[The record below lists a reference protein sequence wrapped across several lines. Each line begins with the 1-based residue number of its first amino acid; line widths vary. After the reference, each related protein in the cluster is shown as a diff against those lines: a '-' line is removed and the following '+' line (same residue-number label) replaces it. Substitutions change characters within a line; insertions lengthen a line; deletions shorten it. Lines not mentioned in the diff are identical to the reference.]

1 MTEQDYL
8 NITEEITLLKK
19 QKSFVS
25 DFEEEMNL
33 ADKIHNLEMMC
44 NGVKPEDTYID
55 CIGCGS

>member
-33 ADKIHNLEMMC
+33 ADKIHNLEMKR

>member
-19 QKSFVS
+19 QKTLVS

-33 ADKIHNLEMMC
+33 ADKIHNLEMKR

>member
-1 MTEQDYL
+1 MGGAS
-8 NITEEITLLKK
+8 LLKK

-33 ADKIHNLEMMC
+33 ADKIHNLEMKR